1 MDRKFNMKNNKDKRE
16 KLWYLKRI
24 NLRLPKY
31 SLGEE
36 IFSAVVHGVSAIFAV
51 VALVF
56 LLIFAKKDAL
66 TFTSVAIYGTAMILL
81 YTVSTMYHS
90 LNINKAKKVFQIL
103 DHCAIFLLIA
113 GTYTPI
119 TLVAIGGIK
128 GIILFSVVWGAA
140 VVGITLNAIDL
151 KKFEK
156 FSMACYIAMG
166 WIIVVLMKDFIANTS
181 SNAVWFLLFGGIFY
195 TVGACIYGFGKK
207 IKYMHSVWHFFVLGG
222 SICHWVTVFEIVR
235 K

>member
-1 MDRKFNMKNNKDKRE
+1 MNSKKNKE

-24 NLRLPKY
+24 HLKLPKY

-51 VALVF
+51 VALVA
-56 LLIFAKKDAL
+56 LLIFCEKNTL
-66 TFTSVAIYGTAMILL
+66 TLTSVAIYGASMILL

-90 LNINKAKKVFQIL
+90 LNINRAKKVFQIL

-128 GIILFSVVWGAA
+128 GILLFSVVWVAA
-140 VVGITLNAIDL
+140 VVGISLNAVDL
-151 KKFEK
+151 KKYEK

-166 WIIVVLMKDFIANTS
+166 WIIVVLMKDFIANTTS
-181 SNAVWFLLFGGIFY
+181 TAVWFLLFGGLFY
-195 TVGACIYGFGKK
+195 TIGACIYGFGKK
-207 IKYMHSVWHFFVLGG
+207 IKYMHSIWHFFVLGG
-222 SICHWVTVFEIVR
+222 SICHWVTVFEIV
-235 K
+235 KK